1 MTLARGLA
9 VRLYGVIFR
18 LLIVVV
24 PQAGELD
31 VILDILDGE
40 NDERIL

>member
-1 MTLARGLA
+1 MTLARGWA
-9 VRLYGVIFR
+9 VRLYGLVFR

-24 PQAGELD
+24 PLAGELD

>member
-9 VRLYGVIFR
+9 VRLYGLVFR

-24 PQAGELD
+24 PHAGELD

>member
-1 MTLARGLA
+1 MTLARGWA
-9 VRLYGVIFR
+9 VRLYELVFR

>member
-9 VRLYGVIFR
+9 VRLYGLLFR

-24 PQAGELD
+24 PQAEELD
-31 VILDILDGE
+31 LILDMLEGVG
-40 NDERIL
+40 DERFL